1 LPHVL
6 SSKISSKIGNSTEHA
21 IDYLKTAIAIM
32 EERYSL
38 FEIERVT
45 NLAEYNSKTNQ
56 GLCRHLI
63 VLDEY
68 ADIISKEELRNDL
81 ENLLEK
87 LSQKARAAGIHLIIT
102 TQKPSAKV
110 LSTVIRSNLPA
121 QLALKVSRIE
131 DSRIILGDNSGAK
144 KLNGKGDALFNNGNG
159 TPIRL
164 QVANS

>member
-1 LPHVL
+1 
-6 SSKISSKIGNSTEHA
+6 
-21 IDYLKTAIAIM
+21 M
-32 EERYSL
+32 EDRYSL
-38 FEIERVT
+38 FQQARVT
-45 NLAEYNSKTNQ
+45 NLSEFNLKTSNT
-56 GLCRHLI
+56 LSRHLI

-68 ADIISKEELRNDL
+68 ADIVSNEELRSEL

-121 QLALKVSRIE
+121 QLALKVSRVE
-131 DSRIILGDNSGAK
+131 DSRVILGDNSGAQ
-144 KLNGKGDALFNNGNG
+144 KLNGKGDALFNTGFG
-159 TPIRL
+159 SPLRL